1 MAALDDLKA
10 AVANIQADEAALS
23 TAITAVQTA
32 VAGFI
37 NGGVSQADVE
47 AAVASLAAAHTAF
60 QSNVAALDAITTPPP
75 ANP

>member
-10 AVANIQADEAALS
+10 TVANIQADEAALS

-60 QSNVAALDAITTPPP
+60 QSNVAALDAIATPPP

>member
-23 TAITAVQTA
+23 TAITAVQAA

-60 QSNVAALDAITTPPP
+60 QSNVAALDAIATPPP